1 MFVRVCLCE
10 GALPVYSAESS
21 LEEIQKKHFD
31 EPVVRADSAEFSQS
45 KRGTVQAGRRES
57 ESERGHTS
65 VNA

>member
-1 MFVRVCLCE
+1 MFVRVCVCVL
-10 GALPVYSAESS
+10 LVYSAESS
-21 LEEIQKKHFD
+21 LEEIQEKHFD

>member
-1 MFVRVCLCE
+1 M
-10 GALPVYSAESS
+10 YSAESS
-21 LEEIQKKHFD
+21 LEEIQKKHSN

-45 KRGTVQAGRRES
+45 KHGTVQAGRRES